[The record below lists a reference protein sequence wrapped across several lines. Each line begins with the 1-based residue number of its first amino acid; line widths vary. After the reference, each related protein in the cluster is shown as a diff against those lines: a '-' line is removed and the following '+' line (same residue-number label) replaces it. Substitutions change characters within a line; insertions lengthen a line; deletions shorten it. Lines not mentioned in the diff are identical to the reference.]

1 MNECNLLLTWY
12 GWKLF
17 ICTSTYS
24 PKKALCYLCLMSL
37 STIFQLYCIAK
48 FLEQE
53 TWVPGENYWRVTQ
66 TFIIFKLYQAHLVRG
81 CIKHTLPGAASST
94 HSQGLYQ
101 AHPSRGCMKYTLPEA
116 YQVHLARGCIKYT
129 LPVAASSTHSQGL
142 YQAHPSRG
150 CMKYTLPEAYQ
161 VHLARGCI
169 KYTLPGAVSSTSY
182 QRLYQAHLTMGCIKY
197 TMLWPWIKLTNL
209 NGDRLWLYR

>member
-1 MNECNLLLTWY
+1 MNECNLLTWY

-24 PKKALCYLCLMSL
+24 PKKGLCYLCLISL

-66 TFIIFKLYQAHLVRG
+66 TFIILS
-81 CIKHTLPGAASST
+81 CIKHTLLEVVSST
-94 HSQGLYQ
+94 PFQGLYQ

-116 YQVHLARGCIKYT
+116 YQVHL
-129 LPVAASSTHSQGL
+129 V
-142 YQAHPSRG
+142 
-150 CMKYTLPEAYQ
+150 
-161 VHLARGCI
+161 RGCI

>member
-1 MNECNLLLTWY
+1 MLLFWGPILTLY
-12 GWKLF
+12 CFKLQKVHLKVIKHTAWMSVTCCWHDMAENCSF
-17 ICTSTYS
+17 VQDS
-24 PKKALCYLCLMSL
+24 PKKALCYLCLISL

-53 TWVPGENYWRVTQ
+53 TWLPGENYWRVTQ

-129 LPVAASSTHSQGL
+129 LP
-142 YQAHPSRG
+142 
-150 CMKYTLPEAYQ
+150 
-161 VHLARGCI
+161 
-169 KYTLPGAVSSTSY
+169 GAVSSTSY
-182 QRLYQAHLTMGCIKY
+182 QRLYQAHLTIGCIKY